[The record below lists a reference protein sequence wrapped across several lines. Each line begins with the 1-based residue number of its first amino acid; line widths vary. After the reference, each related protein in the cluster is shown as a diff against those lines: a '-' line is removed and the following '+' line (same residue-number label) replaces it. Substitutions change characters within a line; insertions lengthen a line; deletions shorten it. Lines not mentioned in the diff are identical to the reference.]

1 MKIFC
6 IFTAALFFAGAS
18 LADEQDATQ
27 QDLSGQ
33 SDSTTPAEANTKLSG
48 AEKRRLQDEAV
59 AALVEE
65 HNEAVDD
72 DLDEVVCEKRR
83 VTGTRRTV
91 RVCKTMR
98 EIVEEE
104 AAADRALR
112 MRNRAS
118 SDPAAAEGMGG
129 N

>member
-1 MKIFC
+1 MKIFHVFA
-6 IFTAALFFAGAS
+6 IALFCAGAS
-18 LADEQDATQ
+18 LAAAQDTTQ
-27 QDLSGQ
+27 EDGPGQ
-33 SDSTTPAEANTKLSG
+33 SDSTTSAEASTKLTG

-65 HNEAVDD
+65 HNEAVDN

-83 VTGTRRTV
+83 VTGTRRTL
-91 RVCKTMR
+91 RVCKTVR
-98 EIVEEE
+98 EINEEA

-112 MRNRAS
+112 MRNRAA
-118 SDPAAAEGMGG
+118 SDPAAAEGVGG